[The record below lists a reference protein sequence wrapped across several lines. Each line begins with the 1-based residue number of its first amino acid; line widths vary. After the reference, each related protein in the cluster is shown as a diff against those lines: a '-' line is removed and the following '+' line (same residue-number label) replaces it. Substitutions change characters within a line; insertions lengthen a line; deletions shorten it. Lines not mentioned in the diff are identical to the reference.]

1 VSAVGLMAAVCD
13 ACGVH
18 GPAATDLTAARV
30 ASTTAGW
37 ALTRVSG
44 EVRDYCP
51 EHVGTRTVGES
62 TTSTEPQLWVC
73 PECEQGKHGNCDGW
87 AWDFDADEK
96 TQCQCP
102 VAHP

>member
-1 VSAVGLMAAVCD
+1 MSAVGLMAAVCD

-18 GPAATDLTAARV
+18 GLAALDLTAARV
-30 ASTTAGW
+30 ASTSAGW
-37 ALTRVSG
+37 ALSRVDG

-51 EHVGTRTVGES
+51 EHAGSIAHDVAKTVVS
-62 TTSTEPQLWVC
+62 QLWVC

-96 TQCQCP
+96 TQCQCT
-102 VAHP
+102 VVHP